1 APITRYTT
9 STFCLEIRGH
19 LANFIRRGCRQRR
32 HELSCDNRLLRQP
45 HGLEGLGM
53 IEVLRCSDNLA
64 VAKGVD
70 HRQVPVGAHTTP
82 TAQPGPADPREH
94 SVVAYSDVLLDVG
107 VQVIKALLPLFD
119 VASVALMTM
128 VDGGVGVL
136 HRRVVL
142 DLGIEELRNQRSKSS
157 PRLNTSKPPPARSP
171 HRPATCSA
179 LPLPRET
186 GGVKALFP
194 RHEELELADRA
205 LGEVR
210 ADNADRLPDGNGRT
224 LDPPAHLHKP

>member
-1 APITRYTT
+1 
-9 STFCLEIRGH
+9 
-19 LANFIRRGCRQRR
+19 
-32 HELSCDNRLLRQP
+32 
-45 HGLEGLGM
+45 M
-53 IEVLRCSDNLA
+53 IEVLRSSDNLA

-142 DLGIEELRNQRSKSS
+142 DLGIEELRN
-157 PRLNTSKPPPARSP
+157 PAVEILTSVER
-171 HRPATCSA
+171 
-179 LPLPRET
+179 
-186 GGVKALFP
+186 VKAP
-194 RHEELELADRA
+194 RTISTSACDM
-205 LGEVR
+205 LG
-210 ADNADRLPDGNGRT
+210 
-224 LDPPAHLHKP
+224 PPLTP